1 MGVLFDTVKRLYEQG
16 KLTEVG
22 VSNAVAKGWITEDEK
37 LVIVPD
43 TIEEEIPDD
52 TVTDEPEV

>member
-1 MGVLFDTVKRLYEQG
+1 MGVKYDTVKRLYDEG
-16 KLTEVG
+16 KLTEIG

-37 LVIVPD
+37 LIIVPD

-52 TVTDEPEV
+52 TVTDEPEA